1 MNKLLV
7 GRCLLTFNAVG
18 IAAGGFLADMN
29 GTHMYNPRWPPHAKF
44 HDGQTMAF
52 GGLLS
57 LASLFFTWRRSGDR
71 QTNVLAAALLGGI
84 LYWAQ
89 AAAFAFPGVART
101 DPEFLKPGESLT
113 AFPPQLSIDS
123 GMSLVVIFAAWLA
136 WPRTDEAPESALWR
150 RVRRAI

>member
-1 MNKLLV
+1 MRTSYVEGKTKLLV

-29 GTHMYNPRWPPHAKF
+29 ATHMYNPRWPPHAKF

-52 GGLLS
+52 GVLLS

-71 QTNVLAAALLGGI
+71 QTNVLAAALIGGV

-89 AAAFAFPGVART
+89 AAAFAFPGVAWT

-113 AFPPQLSIDS
+113 EFAPQLYIDIGTS
-123 GMSLVVIFAAWLA
+123 VVVMFAAWLA
-136 WPRTDEAPESALWR
+136 WPRTTDTPAP
-150 RVRRAI
+150 AI